1 MSSFSRIPVC
11 GALAGLT
18 VLIGVAAGPANAHL
32 TSNSLLSNALTHNAL
47 VGNALGHNALAGN
60 TLLYNRACPN
70 SGAALAS
77 TPLDEL
83 NGVVV
88 EAVSLPLDAE
98 R

>member
-32 TSNSLLSNALTHNAL
+32 TSNSLLSNAL
-47 VGNALGHNALAGN
+47 GHNALAGN
-60 TLLYNRACPN
+60 TLLYNRASPN